1 MNLMMVIT
9 RACTLEVVVV
19 IESVLVILF

>member
-9 RACTLEVVVV
+9 RACTLEIVVV

>member
-9 RACTLEVVVV
+9 RACTLQVVVV